1 MESSNILIFI
11 KKLTAQKNKGAL
23 IKSFIEVFELF
34 YTNSQV
40 RIYEICRIRNEGDR
54 KNHLVA
60 IDTQDYEQFIEITN
74 KEDSLNG
81 CVSGRKIIIGESKS
95 ENIRIRYYPIL
106 SKNDV
111 VYIIEIEQ
119 PAFEDTI
126 GVIIETLVSIFS
138 DLLKLLHSK
147 DHDPLTGL
155 MNRMAYNDFM
165 NVIEVEPHK
174 HISYASDQKPFTAIG
189 LLDIDFFK
197 RVNDNFGHLIGD
209 EVLLI
214 FSQIIKTVFR
224 HNDLLFRYG
233 GEEFIVILKDV
244 NREHAKNVFERCRV
258 AIETHE
264 FPKVENVTASIGFAL
279 IDENISPHIIVDRAD
294 VALYYAKEN
303 GRNRVCCYD
312 KLVTAGKV
320 EPVEPHEKLIDL
332 QKI

>member
-1 MESSNILIFI
+1 MESSNILNFI

-34 YTNSQV
+34 YNNSQV
-40 RIYEICRIRNEGDR
+40 RIYEICQIRDKGNR
-54 KNHLVA
+54 KNLIVA
-60 IDTQDYEQFIEITN
+60 INTQDYKHFIEID
-74 KEDSLNG
+74 KKDGPLNR
-81 CVSGRKIIIGESKS
+81 CISSRKTIILPQKS
-95 ENIRIRYYPIL
+95 ENITQGYYPII
-106 SKNDV
+106 SKSNV
-111 VYIIEIEQ
+111 VYIIEIVQ
-119 PAFEDTI
+119 PVFEDSV
-126 GVIIETLVSIFS
+126 GVFIKTLVAIFN
-138 DLLKLLHSK
+138 DLIKLLHSK

-303 GRNRVCCYD
+303 GRNRVCCYEQ
-312 KLVTAGKV
+312 LITAGKI